1 MCNKIVELKALK
13 TIVTYSL
20 SFIYINIYAEIV
32 LTTVMCNKIVE
43 LKALKTI
50 VTYSLSFIYIYIYA
64 EIVLTTVMYNKI
76 VELKACIKM
85 THFSFPRFRIIFIR
99 FIAYFTFFDIHFLS
113 ICKRKNLRYYLME
126 KQNKNQCRSQEH

>member
-1 MCNKIVELKALK
+1 MLHSLSFIYINIYAEIVLTTVMCNKIVELKALK

-50 VTYSLSFIYIYIYA
+50 VTYRSFFYIYIYLCWNCSNNSD
-64 EIVLTTVMYNKI
+64 V
-76 VELKACIKM
+76 
-85 THFSFPRFRIIFIR
+85 
-99 FIAYFTFFDIHFLS
+99 
-113 ICKRKNLRYYLME
+113 
-126 KQNKNQCRSQEH
+126 